1 MKHRVKMNVVTQK
14 KGLFGT
20 RNVVKEKTVTVSG
33 KEYRKIQQEKRKA
46 EDLAKAQKLA
56 ARFLILEEEIADEYG
71 EDF

>member
-20 RNVVKEKTVTVSG
+20 RNGIKEKTVTVSG
-33 KEYRKIQQEKRKA
+33 KEDRKSQQEKRKA
-46 EDLAKAQKLA
+46 EDLAKAQKMA
-56 ARFLILEEEIADEYG
+56 AMFVILEEEIAEEFG